1 MMSHRVRFLL
11 LLMMMMMMMN
21 GWLEMTAKGQE
32 QQMPLSNGNFELA
45 EDSSEPDVMI
55 NDDSDFP
62 VNYTTSLNPTGI
74 ADWRVIQNGV
84 QLLTNNVYLPAP
96 SDPLSLCCLH
106 LNMPGYDN
114 TSQGAIQTILNFI
127 PALDVLYNVTFD
139 MARDP
144 DADFNEAYI
153 SMQHSVY
160 MNGQLVDQGI
170 HVPIF
175 NITDTPSYI
184 SWSTEMFTIVGL
196 SVLTTLEFESLSIN
210 YGCLIDNVKIF
221 QIS

>member
-1 MMSHRVRFLL
+1 
-11 LLMMMMMMMN
+11 
-21 GWLEMTAKGQE
+21 
-32 QQMPLSNGNFELA
+32 
-45 EDSSEPDVMI
+45 
-55 NDDSDFP
+55 
-62 VNYTTSLNPTGI
+62 
-74 ADWRVIQNGV
+74 
-84 QLLTNNVYLPAP
+84 
-96 SDPLSLCCLH
+96 
-106 LNMPGYDN
+106 MPGYDN

-144 DADFNEAYI
+144 DADFNDANI

-160 MNGQLVDQGI
+160 MNGQFVDQGI

-210 YGCLIDNVKIF
+210 YGCFIDNVKIF